1 MIKNC
6 INKIVILHPIFT
18 REQLKAFS
26 FFTFPPLR
34 EEFARLAG
42 TLGLLLISFFSF
54 AQKPLNPPPPPPSG
68 SRINLLSADSLVGVN
83 QSPYYTRQFLGNV
96 SFQHR
101 GAILYCQSAT
111 QNETSNTLEAF
122 GKIRIIQG
130 DTLTITGDTLYYDGN
145 TRFAR
150 VLGKKVVLTDK
161 KVTLTT
167 RVVEYDIQK
176 NRAYYPVRGLIVQDS
191 SVLKS
196 EKGFY
201 NTRSKIFNYKENVE
215 ITNPKYTIKSDSLQY
230 NAQTKLALFKAPTL
244 IKSKDGDIVA
254 NAGSTYNTQTQ
265 QSNFKGRSKIVNED
279 YTLTGDTLNFDQKT
293 ESGFAKGNVEL
304 VSKKDKIILN
314 GKVGIRDGKTGF
326 TKIMGNA
333 LMRSTAER
341 DTLYLSADVLYAFER
356 KDSLVAKYD
365 TLNQSKKEN
374 KSNAAKMEKLQAFGH
389 VKIYRSDI
397 QSRCDSLIYDLKD
410 SVIHFYSKPII
421 WSEKNQSEADTIHVQ
436 MKNNKLS
443 RMNLIN
449 NGFVIAKDTA
459 LNFNQIKGRKIT
471 VSFNSETRIET
482 VMVEGNGESIYYALD
497 EKNKL
502 IGVNRVECSKMNM
515 KFKENQ
521 VSRISFLGR
530 PDAKLVPPAELTND
544 GNRLDGFEWREKD
557 KPTKVEILGLTL
569 KNEKIVLK
577 SLLEAK
583 K

>member
-1 MIKNC
+1 MIKN
-6 INKIVILHPIFT
+6 IIKKYHFSLTSTNFYIKLGLIVV
-18 REQLKAFS
+18 
-26 FFTFPPLR
+26 
-34 EEFARLAG
+34 
-42 TLGLLLISFFSF
+42 GLLLIEYTTY

-83 QSPYYTRQFLGNV
+83 QLPYYTRQFLGNV

-111 QNETSNTLEAF
+111 QNETTNTLEAF
-122 GKIRIIQG
+122 GKIRIVQG

-161 KVTLTT
+161 KVSLTT

-176 NRAYYPVRGLIVQDS
+176 NRAYYPVRGVIVQDS

-215 ITNPKYTIKSDSLQY
+215 ITNPKYTITSDSLQY
-230 NAQTKLALFKAPTL
+230 NARTKMALFKAPTL

-304 VSKKDKIILN
+304 VSKKDKVILN
-314 GKVGIRDGKTGF
+314 GKMGVRDGKTGF

-333 LMRSTAER
+333 LMRNTAER
-341 DTLYLSADVLYAFER
+341 DTLYLSADTLYAYER
-356 KDSLVAKYD
+356 KDSLIAKTD
-365 TLNQSKKEN
+365 TVKQATKEDKN
-374 KSNAAKMEKLQAFGH
+374 TAAKMEKLLAFGH
-389 VKIYRSDI
+389 VKVYRSDI
-397 QSRCDSLIYDLKD
+397 QSRCDSLLYDLKD
-410 SVIHFYSKPII
+410 SVIHFFSKPII
-421 WSEKNQSEADTIHVQ
+421 WSDKNQSEADTIHVY
-436 MKNNKLS
+436 MKNNKVS
-443 RMNLIN
+443 RMYMIN
-449 NGFVIAKDTA
+449 KGFVIAKDTA

-471 VSFNSETRIET
+471 ASFNAQTRIDN
-482 VMVEGNGESIYYALD
+482 VVVDGNGESIYYALD
-497 EKNKL
+497 DKNKL

-521 VSRISFLGR
+521 VNRISFLGR
-530 PDAKLVPPAELTND
+530 PDAKLVPPTELTND
-544 GNRLDGFEWREKD
+544 GNRLDGFNWREKE
-557 KPTKVEILGLTL
+557 KPTKAEILGVKFENNKVEVKPVLE
-569 KNEKIVLK
+569 EKK
-577 SLLEAK
+577 
-583 K
+583 